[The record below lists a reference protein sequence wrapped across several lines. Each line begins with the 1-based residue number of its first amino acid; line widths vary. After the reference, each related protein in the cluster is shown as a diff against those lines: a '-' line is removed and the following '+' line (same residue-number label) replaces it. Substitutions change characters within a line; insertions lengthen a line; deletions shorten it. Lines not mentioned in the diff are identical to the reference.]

1 MNSNLPPGV
10 TESMIPGNR
19 PEDAAFETWHDAK
32 ETELEK
38 DIDSMIDEIRS
49 GYQGGFEHDM
59 EFDQGALAAEMARLL
74 EELDL
79 DGRVYQ
85 ILQERRES
93 E

>member
-1 MNSNLPPGV
+1 MSSNLPPGV

-38 DIDSMIDEIRS
+38 GIDSMIDEIRS

-59 EFDQGALAAEMARLL
+59 EFDQGTLAAEMVRMLDAL
-74 EELDL
+74 ELA
-79 DGRVYQ
+79 GWVYR
-85 ILQERRES
+85 ILQKRREL